1 MRLRKIP
8 AMTRMSA
15 VISCQF
21 LVFSQGTKNRKS
33 CNFVEDEMVVAVDV
47 ERRLALANNPDRQTV
62 VPEGQEASPDTYELY
77 FNDESGNNLAIL

>member
-1 MRLRKIP
+1 
-8 AMTRMSA
+8 MSA

-33 CNFVEDEMVVAVDV
+33 RNFVEDEMVVAVDV

-62 VPEGQEASPDTYELY
+62 VPEGQDASPDTYELY
-77 FNDESGNNLAIL
+77 FNDKSGNNLAIL